1 MSLLNITE
9 VADYLS
15 VSAPMIYKLTKDKK
29 LTFYYVGRL
38 IRISVE
44 DLENYLRD
52 QRVEKTA

>member
-1 MSLLNITE
+1 MKLLNIPQ
-9 VADYLS
+9 VADYLQ
-15 VSAPMIYKLTKDKK
+15 VSSQMIYKLTKDKK